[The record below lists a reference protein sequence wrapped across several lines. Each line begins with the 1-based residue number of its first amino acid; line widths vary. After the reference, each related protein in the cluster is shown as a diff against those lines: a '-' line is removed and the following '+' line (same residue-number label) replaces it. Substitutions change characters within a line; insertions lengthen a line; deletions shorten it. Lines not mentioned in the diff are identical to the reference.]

1 VKRDPFEKLDR
12 CHRRLEEA
20 LDALARDPSAREDV
34 LDFLGHQ
41 MKRHD
46 EDEERSLFPRL
57 AGVTALAEVIAKL
70 EAQHVEQRAL
80 TERLAQGEDVG
91 ARLIDAYRAH
101 IDIEDRVLFPAA
113 REALSSED
121 VAAIAEEME
130 ARRGGGGRRNDRR

>member
-1 VKRDPFEKLDR
+1 VRRDPFEKLDR

-34 LDFLGHQ
+34 IDFLGHQ

-57 AGVTALAEVIAKL
+57 AGVPALADVIAKL

-80 TERLAQGEDVG
+80 SERLAQGEDVTT
-91 ARLIDAYRAH
+91 ALIDAYRTH

-113 REALSSED
+113 RKALRPED
-121 VAAIAEEME
+121 LAAIAEEME
-130 ARRGGGGRRNDRR
+130 ARRGGGGRRHDQR